1 MTTLTIDDIKA
12 TIEVIFKQRVAN
24 LFKIGTK
31 GRVLFALKNTG
42 VASLY
47 SHVANTQAYY
57 TKTPLAVGVMVYSD
71 DDCTTEVGAIEEYTA
86 ETSFVIGSNT
96 YSISSENTIVE
107 HGFRKRVFGSAVFK
121 LNADEAKLEK
131 QIKQIFNGGVVEVT
145 VLEYSNN
152 LPSVAEQLDL
162 INWNWLFTTESDEQT
177 TVASYCKEKERF
189 GLVYNLESDSMFVV
203 SCDNPSA
210 VMNDDDETVI
220 NTVDIL
226 PILVGV
232 IAGCPYTQSIS
243 YKVFNELKSVE
254 LPSTIKF
261 GQCTLY
267 NEEEGVRVANP
278 VNTLLTLTENK
289 TEDMKSITIAEGMQR
304 LKEDV
309 IYAFRTGYK
318 GKYKNKY
325 DNQCLF
331 FSACNYYLEQLEELG
346 VLDPDYDNHV
356 DVNVAKQR
364 QMWIASGKPADEINS
379 MKDMEIKKLT
389 YKKMVYPLINAKF
402 LDAIEGMSMEVEMY

>member
-1 MTTLTIDDIKA
+1 MVAMTIDDIKA

-47 SHVANTQAYY
+47 SHVASTQTYY
-57 TKTPLAVGVMVYSD
+57 TKSPLAVGVMVYSNS
-71 DDCTTEVGAIEEYTA
+71 DCTTEVGEIDEYTA
-86 ETSFVIGSNT
+86 GTSFVIGSNT
-96 YSISSENTIVE
+96 YSISTENTIVT
-107 HGFRKRVFGSAVFK
+107 HGFRKRVFGSAVFN
-121 LNADEAKLEK
+121 LDASEATLEK

-152 LPSVAEQLDL
+152 LSSVVEQLDL
-162 INWNWLFTTESDEQT
+162 IDWNWLFTTDASEQT
-177 TVASYCKEKERF
+177 TVASYCKERKRF
-189 GLVYNLESDSMFVV
+189 GLVYNLQSDSMFVV

-210 VMNDDDETVI
+210 VLADEAETVI
-220 NTVDIL
+220 NTVEIL
-226 PILVGV
+226 PILIGV
-232 IAGCPYTQSIS
+232 IAGCPYTMSIS
-243 YKVFNELKSVE
+243 YKVFNELKSVT
-254 LPSTIKF
+254 LPATIKY

-267 NEEEGVRVANP
+267 NEEEGVRVASP
-278 VNTLLTLTENK
+278 VNTLLTLTENI
-289 TEDMKSITIAEGMQR
+289 TEDMKSIAIVEGMQR
-304 LKEDV
+304 LKEDI
-309 IYAFRTGYK
+309 IYAFRTAYK

-364 QMWIASGKPADEINS
+364 QMWIAVGKDPDEINS
-379 MKDMEIKKLT
+379 MKDLEIKKLT
-389 YKKMVYPLINAKF
+389 FKNMIYPLVNAKF
-402 LDAIEGMSMEVEMY
+402 LDAIEGMSMEVDMY

>member
-1 MTTLTIDDIKA
+1 MVAMTIDDIKA

-31 GRVLFALKNTG
+31 GRVLFAKKNTK
-42 VASLY
+42 VAFLY
-47 SHVANTQAYY
+47 SHVSGGNTYY
-57 TKTPLAVGVMVYSD
+57 TKSPLAVGVTVYSD
-71 DDCTTEVGAIEEYTA
+71 NTCETTVGTIDEYTA
-86 ETSFVIGSNT
+86 GTSFVIGTST
-96 YSISSENTIVE
+96 YAITSENTIVT
-107 HGFRKRVFGSAVFK
+107 HGFRKRVFGSAVFN
-121 LNADEAKLEK
+121 LDSDEATLEK

-145 VLEYSNN
+145 VLEYSNT
-152 LPSVAEQLDL
+152 LSSVVEQLNL
-162 INWNWLFTTESDEQT
+162 IDWNWLFTTESNEQT
-177 TVASYCKEKERF
+177 TVASYCKENKRF
-189 GLVYNLESDSMFVV
+189 GLVYNLQSDSMFVV

-210 VMNDDDETVI
+210 VLADDDETVI
-220 NTVDIL
+220 NTVEIL

-254 LPSTIKF
+254 LPSTIRF

-278 VNTLLTLTENK
+278 VNTLLTLTENV
-289 TEDMKSITIAEGMQR
+289 TEDMKSIAIVEGMQR

-309 IYAFRTGYK
+309 IYAFRTAYK

-346 VLDPDYDNHV
+346 VLDPEYDNHV

-364 QMWIASGKPADEINS
+364 QMWIAIGKDPDEINS
-379 MKDMEIKKLT
+379 MKDIEIKKLT
-389 YKKMVYPLINAKF
+389 FKNMIYPLVNAKF
-402 LDAIEGMSMEVEMY
+402 LDAIEGMSMEVDMY